1 MTGQEFSESGG
12 TEGAQAATP
21 PSHLGGVTRDIFP
34 RVYDELRGLAQGQM
48 RHEWVNLTLQ
58 TTALVHEVYLRLSS
72 DTAAK
77 WENPRH
83 FFAAAAEAMRRI
95 LVERARHHGR
105 QKRGGDRQRVAF
117 DSVDAAAPQA
127 DPDALIS
134 LNDALEELRS
144 FDPDLYEVV
153 MLRFFAGM
161 TVEEVATAIDRSPR
175 SVKNDWSVARAWLL
189 RRIDQSEA

>member
-1 MTGQEFSESGG
+1 MMGQEFSKSDGSDGG
-12 TEGAQAATP
+12 QASAP
-21 PSHLGGVTRDIFP
+21 PAHLGGVTRDIFP

-48 RHEWVNLTLQ
+48 RHERADLTLQ
-58 TTALVHEVYLRLSS
+58 TTALVHEVYLRLTS

-77 WENPRH
+77 WDNPRH

-117 DSVDAAAPQA
+117 DSVDAAAPEA

-134 LNDALEELRS
+134 LNDALEELRG

-161 TVEEVATAIDRSPR
+161 TVEDVAAAIDRSPR

-189 RRIDQSEA
+189 RRIEG